1 MNLPSFAS
9 LRPANLTAAAISGVG
24 GQRPPHISI
33 DSNVF
38 TLVDST
44 GNRKQLPPMITSP
57 GVAAV
62 AIDVVFIDANPLPS
76 KLYWD
81 PAKPFSPQSVD
92 PPLCWSDNGVGP
104 SYLSIQPQSPT
115 CQACP
120 HNVIGSA
127 VSKFSG
133 ASIRACGDSKKLA
146 CVIPGDPDG
155 MVYLMQ
161 IKPGSFKN
169 WSSYINW
176 LKSQKLA
183 TGGIPELFDVVTR
196 LTFESQG
203 VLKFEPVSAVEE
215 NSPLGAQMIEA
226 WSKKIT
232 GSMIGLDDR
241 PIDPASMRS
250 ENVTRISI
258 PQSNQM
264 PPQQLQPPPPAAPG
278 WATPGPAPAAPVQP
292 AWQPQPAAQLG
303 PNGRL
308 GEQPPFV
315 PGVAGQGIA
324 MPQGSAQS
332 ALPSTGLPQQGIPTQ
347 FQGGT
352 AGIASHSEQPQR
364 RTRRTKAEMEAARA
378 QAAPAYPA
386 GYNATNPAAP
396 PTTPFVSGLQ
406 QAPQG
411 APIAES
417 GIPAFLQ
424 RHPTQAVEPARQQAP
439 PASSG
444 LATAGTP
451 SDDLKAKLAA
461 AFALP
466 TGK

>member
-62 AIDVVFIDANPLPS
+62 AIDVVFIDANPKPS

-104 SYLSIQPQSPT
+104 SYLSVQPQSPT

-146 CVIPGDPDG
+146 CVVPGDADG

-183 TGGIPELFDVVTR
+183 TGGVPELFDVVTR
-196 LTFESQG
+196 MTFESQG

-241 PIDPASMRS
+241 PIDP
-250 ENVTRISI
+250 
-258 PQSNQM
+258 NQM
-264 PPQQLQPPPPAAPG
+264 ALTAPVRPLPPPPVQAGAQAPLSPQQ
-278 WATPGPAPAAPVQP
+278 WSAQAPVQQ
-292 AWQPQPAAQLG
+292 WQPQPAAQLG
-303 PNGRL
+303 PNGHL
-308 GEQPPFV
+308 GETPQP
-315 PGVAGQGIA
+315 
-324 MPQGSAQS
+324 
-332 ALPSTGLPQQGIPTQ
+332 
-347 FQGGT
+347 
-352 AGIASHSEQPQR
+352 
-364 RTRRTKAEMEAARA
+364 RTRRTKAQMEAERA
-378 QAAPAYPA
+378 LKATKHYAENTRPEPAYPA
-386 GYNATNPAAP
+386 GYNAQNPAAP
-396 PTTPFVSGLQ
+396 PTPPFAANLQQARETFSPPSGLQ
-406 QAPQG
+406 QAPTTGTPVQDPAIPQFLNRTGGGGSALG
-411 APIAES
+411 AVV
-417 GIPAFLQ
+417 G
-424 RHPTQAVEPARQQAP
+424 PTMGGAP

-444 LATAGTP
+444 LATPQTP